1 VSLTTNKPLKITPA
15 AATAVTVT
23 CGAAFTFGSWTELNA
38 SMSATSQ
45 LAGFEAVPS
54 AIGAYD
60 IEFGIGAAASEV
72 GFGNVMV
79 DVANTTIGSNLFLLP
94 VPINAIP
101 SGSRLSA
108 RVRRGLNAGS
118 VALKP
123 IFYEGLAAD
132 HQIAGTSPYNYA
144 PFGVAPVSV
153 TPNAGA
159 WSNSDWCELTSGLA
173 DESALLGVTML
184 GNDPDVEWEIDLGSG
199 AAGFET
205 VLTTL
210 RSDTGAAVTGY
221 TNRYLPRPFPVAAST
236 RIACRLRKSDTSVAV
251 NKVYLLYIG
260 DVALIPEEE
269 PDEVEFENAEQDGSI
284 GLFWYEWT
292 GGDATTRPAAK
303 VPLPDDADYYHGF
316 KEGRVAQ
323 WYPIRRALS
332 DRSGQYEGV
341 SFGCLINDKD
351 RALRAQLDADA
362 TKYFVNNIFVVRSIT
377 DEDRRAK
384 LVPRTVARGV
394 IRNYS
399 AKPGLQFE
407 VTAQDTLS
415 VQFALS
421 NEPTQMPRRMV
432 GVGIGDFVN
441 NPDGDFPNANP
452 SLERLGIPIIYG
464 EVSDA
469 AGVGENRG
477 VVPVLSVGQRTWG
490 ATDYHEFLFCGH
502 AVKEVVGWHVDG
514 VQESTT
520 TATGAAGWLVPGFS
534 NWNSAIGS
542 TMYVDYDQGRY
553 CSIFIP
559 VGDTDGDAIADGS
572 AVLTLNVKGIEDVGD
587 GTGDLITDIFDQYYH
602 WLVNWAT
609 QTYTTGDWLDPVV
622 FEDDDALEKID
633 EASFIAAKAQAEDRV
648 TGGYVGALIIG
659 ADGVRSAIRDVIAQW
674 NISADCN
681 SGWNRKCQYMVS
693 MVPDTEVA
701 LTSDTT
707 VTDTHDIISGSFEI
721 VDEVDAFYS
730 SVNMRYAPNYGGHAD
745 FGGWYH
751 SQISNDDDAGTGI
764 GEDKRAPDLLLWF
777 IRDQDVAFDIAARW
791 LSRHAD
797 VPRLV
802 RWREP
807 LRGLNDELGDIRLVT
822 HYEGIGASGW
832 TANPVRIVRHDADP
846 ESMSVAIE
854 AYDMGRYLTVITDSI
869 LGDDGSLVTAEDGSI
884 LRAD

>member
-1 VSLTTNKPLKITPA
+1 MSLVTNKPLKVTPSA
-15 AATAVTVT
+15 ASGVTVT
-23 CGAAFTFGSWTELNA
+23 GGTPAWTFGDWEELNA

-45 LAGFEAVPS
+45 LAGLHLQTS
-54 AIGAYD
+54 ALGWFD
-60 IEFGIGAAASEV
+60 IEIGVGAAAAEV
-72 GFGNVMV
+72 GFANILV
-79 DVANTTIGSNLFLLP
+79 DVANPNNIGTALLMLP
-94 VPINAIP
+94 VPIDAIP
-101 SGSRLSA
+101 SGSRLVA
-108 RVRRGLNAGS
+108 RMRRNNALGT
-118 VALKP
+118 VTLAALY
-123 IFYEGLAAD
+123 YEGLESEHTVTGA
-132 HQIAGTSPYNYA
+132 SPYNYA
-144 PFGVAPVSV
+144 PSGADGVNV
-153 TPNAGA
+153 TPNGGA
-159 WSNSDWCELTSGLA
+159 WANSDWFELTSGLV
-173 DESALLGVTML
+173 DESALLGVTL
-184 GNDPDVEWEIDLGSG
+184 RGQDPDIEWEVDLGSG

-210 RSDTGAAVTGY
+210 RSDTGDELGY
-221 TNRYLPRPFPVAAST
+221 TNRYLPRPFPVAANT
-236 RIACRLRKSDTSVAV
+236 RIACRLRKSDTAV
-251 NKVYLLYIG
+251 TTNEISLLYLG
-260 DVALIPEEE
+260 NVALL
-269 PDEVEFENAEQDGSI
+269 DADQEVEFENAEQDGSI

-351 RALRAQLDADA
+351 RALRAQLADAA

-377 DEDRRAK
+377 DEDRRAE
-384 LVPRTVARGV
+384 LTPRTVARGV
-394 IRNYS
+394 IRNYA

-490 ATDYHEFLFCGH
+490 VTDYHEFLFCGH
-502 AVKEVVGWHVDG
+502 AITEVVGWHIDG
-514 VQESTT
+514 VQQSTS
-520 TATGAAGWLVPGFS
+520 TATGAAGWLVPGYS

-559 VGDTDGDAIADGS
+559 VGDTDGDAIADGT
-572 AVLTLNVKGIEDVGD
+572 ATLTLNVKGIEDVGD

-609 QTYTTGDWLDPVV
+609 QTYVTGDWLDPVV

-633 EASFIAAKAQAEDRV
+633 EDSFTDAKAQAEDRV

-659 ADGVRSAIRDVIAQW
+659 ADGVRSSIRDVIAQW

-693 MVPDTEVA
+693 MVPDSEVA

-807 LRGLNDELGDIRLVT
+807 LRGLN
-822 HYEGIGASGW
+822 EGIGANGW